1 MTPLPLHG
9 RRVLDL
15 TNVLAGPFA
24 CHQLAHLGAEV
35 VKVETLRGGDLARQL
50 GADAALNQRHMG
62 VSFLAQNAGKRSIA
76 LDLKKP
82 GGKAVLQRLVRGAD
96 ALVENFRPG
105 VMDRLGLGY
114 EALLAHNPRL
124 VYCAISGFGQDGPL
138 RDLPAYDQIVQGM
151 AGVMSITG
159 DARSAPLRVGFP
171 VADTIGGLT
180 AAMAVCAALAERERS
195 GGRFIDVS
203 MLEAVIATMGWA
215 VSNLLV
221 AGREAQPMGNE
232 NATASPSGTFA
243 TAQGLLNIAANKQEQ
258 FEALA
263 RVIGR
268 EDLIADPRFAQRQA
282 RLQHRF
288 ELKAEIEAALAA
300 HPAEHWWPL
309 LSAAGVPAGPV
320 WSVAQ
325 ALEHPQVATRGLVA
339 TFPDAPGVGRDV
351 SVLRTGVKLD
361 GQAPAVEQPPPTLG
375 QHTREILTELGYDDA
390 AVAALQA
397 EGAV

>member
-1 MTPLPLHG
+1 
-9 RRVLDL
+9 
-15 TNVLAGPFA
+15 
-24 CHQLAHLGAEV
+24 
-35 VKVETLRGGDLARQL
+35 
-50 GADAALNQRHMG
+50 
-62 VSFLAQNAGKRSIA
+62 
-76 LDLKKP
+76 
-82 GGKAVLQRLVRGAD
+82 
-96 ALVENFRPG
+96 
-105 VMDRLGLGY
+105 
-114 EALLAHNPRL
+114 
-124 VYCAISGFGQDGPL
+124 
-138 RDLPAYDQIVQGM
+138 
-151 AGVMSITG
+151 
-159 DARSAPLRVGFP
+159 
-171 VADTIGGLT
+171 
-180 AAMAVCAALAERERS
+180 
-195 GGRFIDVS
+195 
-203 MLEAVIATMGWA
+203 VIATMGWA

-268 EDLIADPRFAQRQA
+268 EDLAADPRFAQRQA

-351 SVLRTGVKLD
+351 RVLRTGVKLD

-375 QHTREILTELGYDDA
+375 QHTREILAELGYDDA